1 MHSALYIGWVSHRR
15 RTPRP
20 HAFRYPLFMAWLD
33 LAELG
38 QVFRGRWLWGMERRA
53 LASFYRAD
61 HFGEPSVPL
70 ERCVRDL
77 VEAETGRRPL
87 GPIRL
92 LTHLRY
98 FGYCFNPVSFYYC
111 YDTTDREIVA
121 VVAEV
126 TNTPWGERHCY
137 VLDAAVAQTVRGVQ
151 HWRSDKRMH
160 VSPFMPMNLQYEW
173 RLAAPSARLLVHMR
187 CVRAGQ
193 ALFDA
198 TLSLRRR
205 ALRAPTMAATLW
217 RFPWMTARVLA
228 AIHWQA
234 LRLWLKRVPYYPHP
248 VARSGA
254 TNTTGPVGLP
264 VGEPPTGSTLTAICS
279 ARASAR
285 RWVSLNASEVSPRT
299 GITPSDTAASPAGR
313 AHSS

>member
-15 RTPRP
+15 REPRR

-33 LAELG
+33 LSEL
-38 QVFRGRWLWGMERRA
+38 QRVFRGRWLWGMERRA
-53 LASFYRAD
+53 VASFFRSD
-61 HFGEPSVPL
+61 HFGDASVPL
-70 ERCVRDL
+70 EQCVRDL
-77 VEAETGRRPL
+77 VARQTGRRAL

-111 YDTTDREIVA
+111 YDRADREIVA

-137 VLDAAVAQTVRGVQ
+137 VLDGACAREAAGIRQ
-151 HWRSDKRMH
+151 WRTAKRMH
-160 VSPFMPMNLQYEW
+160 VSPFMPMDLEYDW
-173 RLAAPSARLLVHMR
+173 RLSVPAERLHVHMR
-187 CVRAGQ
+187 CVREGR

-198 TLSLRRR
+198 TLALGRRPLRG
-205 ALRAPTMAATLW
+205 AEMAATLW
-217 RFPWMTARVLA
+217 RFPWMTARVVL

-234 LRLWLKRVPYYPHP
+234 LRLWLKRVAYYPHP
-248 VARSGA
+248 AARSGA
-254 TNTTGPVGLP
+254 TNTTGPVGCP
-264 VGEPPTGSTLTAICS
+264 VGEPPSGSMLTATWD
-279 ARASAR
+279 APASAR
-285 RWVSLNASEVSPRT
+285 RCASVSTRELSPRT
-299 GITPSDTAASPAGR
+299 GMTPSETAAAPAGS